1 MIGQKEIRQ
10 VKKCIEQYYHTEKVL
25 AWNRG
30 KLERLTKRLEEIE
43 RDRNSPLL
51 PVCLNTD
58 LQGIQYDTIVKSRGL
73 PSSPMDRNIEQI
85 YNTLDKAYEKTQ
97 NEMIQ
102 LKITIQQLEDSQE
115 QMQYYI
121 HFLSSQS
128 RKLLE
133 YKYNENKSV
142 TQISFLL
149 HLSKSTICRNFYDIY
164 QWLYKMMEYEGAF
177 EKV

>member
-1 MIGQKEIRQ
+1 
-10 VKKCIEQYYHTEKVL
+10 
-25 AWNRG
+25 
-30 KLERLTKRLEEIE
+30 
-43 RDRNSPLL
+43 
-51 PVCLNTD
+51 
-58 LQGIQYDTIVKSRGL
+58 
-73 PSSPMDRNIEQI
+73 MDRNIEQI

-121 HFLSSQS
+121 HFLSSES

-149 HLSKSTICRNFYDIY
+149 HLSKSTICRSFYDIY

>member
-10 VKKCIEQYYHTEKVL
+10 VKKRIEQYYHTEKVL

-58 LQGIQYDTIVKSRGL
+58 LQGIQYDTIVKSGGL

-115 QMQYYI
+115 QMDFYI
-121 HFLSSQS
+121 HLLNEECQ
-128 RKLLE
+128 KILE
-133 YKYNENKSV
+133 YRHKQKKGV
-142 TQISFLL
+142 VQISFLL
-149 HLSKSTICRNFYDIY
+149 NLSKSSVSRMLCEIY
-164 QWLYKMMEYEGAF
+164 EDLYKLISYCKAM
-177 EKV
+177 